1 MPEPPP
7 SPARPDTL
15 GNSDPRRSGRSG
27 ILGRAAA
34 SVLAALLRPAFH
46 LLYHQLAFTYD
57 LVAWIVSAGEWA
69 DWRRCVIPQLPP
81 GPVLEIAHGTGTLS
95 FDMADAGFAVTAIDL
110 SPAMGKIAA
119 GKKRKWLNSGG
130 HDAESPAGPA
140 FVRADVRR
148 LPFRSGYF
156 SSATATFPAEFLFQT
171 EAMREVRRALA
182 PGGRW
187 SIVPAAFPKWIAKR
201 LLRGEESQ
209 LSASGWSTVIAPLKA
224 CGFRVRMDIVRRA
237 RSWVVRILAE
247 KPIR

>member
-27 ILGRAAA
+27 IPGRAAA

-69 DWRRCVIPQLPP
+69 DWRRCVLPHLLP
-81 GPVLEIAHGTGTLS
+81 GPVLEVAHGTGTLS
-95 FDMADAGFAVTAIDL
+95 LDMTDAGYAVAAIDL
-110 SPAMGKIAA
+110 SPAMGKIASR
-119 GKKRKWLNSGG
+119 KKRKRLERNPSAG
-130 HDAESPAGPA
+130 GPA
-140 FVRADVRR
+140 LVRADVRR

-156 SSATATFPAEFLFQT
+156 SSATATFPAEFLFQA
-171 EAMREVRRALA
+171 EAMREVRRALT

-187 SIVPAAFPKWIAKR
+187 IILPTAFPEWLAKR
-201 LLRGEESQ
+201 FLRKDGPASPAPVW
-209 LSASGWSTVIAPLKA
+209 SAITDPLA
-224 CGFRVRMDIVRRA
+224 AAGFAVRTEIVKRKRSRVVL
-237 RSWVVRILAE
+237 ILAE
-247 KPIR
+247 KPISSNK